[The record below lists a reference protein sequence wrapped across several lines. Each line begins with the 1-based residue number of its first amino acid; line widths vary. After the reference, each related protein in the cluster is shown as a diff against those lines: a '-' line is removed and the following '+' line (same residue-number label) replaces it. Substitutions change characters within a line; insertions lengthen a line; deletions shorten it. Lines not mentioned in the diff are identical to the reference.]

1 MVPDQLHFEGRLG
14 VPVGKDVD
22 AARAELQRVVDEA
35 LDDGLPRCVL
45 TWEGGAFAPGE
56 TRTDEPWV
64 KTVQAA
70 LAAETGQAPLAGVPW
85 GADMRL
91 FTARG
96 IPAVM
101 VGTRDIELAHA
112 VDESVSIDELATV
125 ARTIVRA
132 VKSKG
137 QAL

>member
-1 MVPDQLHFEGRLG
+1 VL
-14 VPVGKDVD
+14 D
-22 AARAELQRVVDEA
+22 AA

-45 TWEGGAFAPGE
+45 TWEGGAFAPG
-56 TRTDEPWV
+56 TTDPEHPWV

-70 LAAETGQAPLAGVPW
+70 LSAETGEAPLAGVPW

-112 VDESVSIDELATV
+112 VDESVSIDELAIV

-132 VKSKG
+132 VSSY
-137 QAL
+137 

>member
-1 MVPDQLHFEGRLG
+1 M
-14 VPVGKDVD
+14 
-22 AARAELQRVVDEA
+22 QRVVDDA

-45 TWEGGAFAPGE
+45 TWEGGAFASGE
-56 TRTDEPWV
+56 TD
-64 KTVQAA
+64 AD
-70 LAAETGQAPLAGVPW
+70 APVGEDGAGRARSRDRRARRSPACPW

-101 VGTRDIELAHA
+101 VGTRDIENAHA

-125 ARTIVRA
+125 ARTIIRA
-132 VKSKG
+132 VARSKG
-137 QAL
+137 ARPL

>member
-1 MVPDQLHFEGRLG
+1 
-14 VPVGKDVD
+14 
-22 AARAELQRVVDEA
+22 
-35 LDDGLPRCVL
+35 
-45 TWEGGAFAPGE
+45 
-56 TRTDEPWV
+56 
-64 KTVQAA
+64 
-70 LAAETGQAPLAGVPW
+70 
-85 GADMRL
+85 MRL

-132 VKSKG
+132 V
-137 QAL
+137 ATA